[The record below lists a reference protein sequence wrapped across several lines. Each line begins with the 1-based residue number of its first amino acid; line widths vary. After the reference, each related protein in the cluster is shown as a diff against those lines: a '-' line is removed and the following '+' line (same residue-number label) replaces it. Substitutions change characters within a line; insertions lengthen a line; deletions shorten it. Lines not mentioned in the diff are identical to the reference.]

1 MFNKNRSSLGEGM
14 DRSIKEKEQ
23 GEKIL
28 GFCVCAQ
35 EYQKPKP
42 LMCIYTRRNLE
53 LKFCVGWVNPLQ
65 TDRPSR
71 NEGIRNLLDI

>member
-1 MFNKNRSSLGEGM
+1 M

-53 LKFCVGWVNPLQ
+53 LKFCVGWVNPMQ

>member
-1 MFNKNRSSLGEGM
+1 M

-42 LMCIYTRRNLE
+42 LMCIYTIRNLE
-53 LKFCVGWVNPLQ
+53 LKFCVGWVNPQ
-65 TDRPSR
+65 Q
-71 NEGIRNLLDI
+71 IRSALKEWRGSGTFLTSNFILVLVLLI